1 MTLPLLSLP
10 PSRPTAATPLLV
22 RFLLDAQDEFLRAID
37 HLPAPGR
44 GGPLGRLNSA
54 GWVVAHLAS
63 SHDLWINVLVG
74 GRERDPWAAAWNDA
88 QAVATLAH
96 PLPTPLDEARDAYLA
111 IATRAA
117 EVVASMDAVALDHE
131 VVTRRGTVTAGYLVA
146 RAPGHLFAHAGE
158 LAVMG
163 ALVTAPELHLPG
175 ALPRV
180 TSTGVEPASEIEAGS
195 DRPPRAVRLLL
206 DAQSEFARAVEALPA
221 PAAIGAITRIHPG
234 ALTIAEVANHEA
246 EAWSTELRIWS
257 GSAITDRTAG
267 QSVPSFDDARAAYL
281 AAMEGSAVNLEA
293 LRADDLARPVGD
305 STVGTQIAR
314 STGLLFARAGELN
327 ALASLFEA
335 PDLGLPGALAR
346 TAER

>member
-1 MTLPLLSLP
+1 MTIPSPSLS
-10 PSRPTAATPLLV
+10 SSTPLLV
-22 RFLLDAQDEFLRAID
+22 RLLLDAQDEFLRAID

-63 SHDLWINVLVG
+63 ADDLWINVLVG

-88 QAVATLAH
+88 QAAATLAH
-96 PLPTPLDEARDAYLA
+96 PVATSLAEARDAYLV
-111 IATRAA
+111 IAARAA
-117 EVVASMDAVALDHE
+117 EVVASMDAAALDRE
-131 VVTRRGTVTAGYLVA
+131 VVTPRGTVTAGYLVA

-158 LAVMG
+158 LAVIG
-163 ALVTAPELHLPG
+163 ALVTAPEQHLPG

-180 TSTGVEPASEIEAGS
+180 TSMVVESVSEVEAGT

-206 DAQSEFARAVEALPA
+206 DAQSEFARVVEALPA
-221 PAAIGAITRIHPG
+221 PGAIGAIARVHPG

-246 EAWSTELRIWS
+246 EAWSSELRIWS
-257 GSAITDRTAG
+257 GSSITVRAAG
-267 QSVPSFDDARAAYL
+267 QPAPSFDDARAAYL
-281 AAMEGSAVNLEA
+281 AAVEGGAANLEA
-293 LRADDLARPVGD
+293 LRADDLARPMGD
-305 STVGTQIAR
+305 STVGAAVAQ

-346 TAER
+346 TAERRT